1 MNLIRLTK
9 RKMQVPS
16 FDFGEKVKEV
26 SGFDLEQKQK
36 LYEILTTY
44 GIPQLPEDEQK
55 EDWRL
60 LILLL

>member
-9 RKMQVPS
+9 RKLQVPT

-36 LYEILTTY
+36 LYDSLTTY
-44 GIPQLPEDEQK
+44 GIP
-55 EDWRL
+55 
-60 LILLL
+60 